1 MVFMSAMSI
10 LFVSCGITDIE
21 SFLIAVLAAYIPRL
35 IFCHLVHAR
44 CPKCGGEARQQLG
57 ALIGKDISYDKG
69 ICPVTEKLYEKE
81 IISTPVCRPP
91 ATRADMDDIIQA
103 IKKIIENKDEL
114 KRRV

>member
-1 MVFMSAMSI
+1 MLVMSIKFHLYFGMALSAMVFMSAMSI

-57 ALIGKDISYDKG
+57 ALIGKDISYVCNCCG
-69 ICPVTEKLYEKE
+69 YTQQTEAAYR
-81 IISTPVCRPP
+81 SDSPHSF
-91 ATRADMDDIIQA
+91 
-103 IKKIIENKDEL
+103 
-114 KRRV
+114 